1 MDSTSRRLFSPVAS
15 FEFQRNAKSGNCI
28 VMELVIIVGKEG
40 KIDFFYR
47 YSREVEIIG
56 RGADKVGKPL
66 TDRGW
71 PSLTV

>member
-1 MDSTSRRLFSPVAS
+1 MQIRKFL
-15 FEFQRNAKSGNCI
+15 
-28 VMELVIIVGKEG
+28 LVIIIGKEG

-47 YSREVEIIG
+47 YSREHEITG
-56 RGADKVGKPL
+56 RDADKVGKPL

>member
-1 MDSTSRRLFSPVAS
+1 
-15 FEFQRNAKSGNCI
+15 
-28 VMELVIIVGKEG
+28 MELVIIVGKEG